1 MFIVNPKSVSN
12 VTKFLKCSF
21 LKNDDNKLED
31 SSDLESLIF
40 DVSSNFGGHGG
51 GGRSFMYLTLAMK
64 SCLDDDEPDILLFLL
79 VLIGLFFMNFKL
91 QENKHCAGH
100 DLTAPTYD
108 YYDPLHLFTDN
119 HNLSVNSFG
128 SAYSQIPRIRQW
140 NKQNSYITKEME
152 SRTNEWLPFKGLK
165 CSSTSISSLMKKDLA
180 NKIEIMGGTF
190 VSDLLADTEV
200 LIVGDVTTDKYKFC
214 ARKRADIKLIGPE
227 TISNVHRLFMNN
239 AKEFDKSILDEYPMP
254 TFENF
259 NICMSRLPAHKEK
272 IYEKE
277 YLVALVRELGGSVS
291 EALTKDSTIVVAV
304 ERKGKRYTKAIEWG
318 VPVVHPKWILDSAVR
333 GAILDTKYYEIDKV
347 PSADIGEDSC
357 LVWDK
362 LKDPVDYY
370 QFNEEIYNKYYAFL
384 CHVVSILMDLPI
396 VKQKNYIQL
405 YGRKEERFLKRI
417 ITQ

>member
-1 MFIVNPKSVSN
+1 
-12 VTKFLKCSF
+12 
-21 LKNDDNKLED
+21 
-31 SSDLESLIF
+31 
-40 DVSSNFGGHGG
+40 
-51 GGRSFMYLTLAMK
+51 
-64 SCLDDDEPDILLFLL
+64 
-79 VLIGLFFMNFKL
+79 
-91 QENKHCAGH
+91 
-100 DLTAPTYD
+100 
-108 YYDPLHLFTDN
+108 
-119 HNLSVNSFG
+119 
-128 SAYSQIPRIRQW
+128 
-140 NKQNSYITKEME
+140 ME
-152 SRTNEWLPFKGLK
+152 SRTNECLPFKDLK

-227 TISNVHRLFMNN
+227 TISNVYRLFVNN
-239 AKEFDKSILDEYPMP
+239 SREFDKSILDGYPMP

-277 YLVALVRELGGSVS
+277 YLVALVREFGGSVS

-333 GAILDTKYYEIDKV
+333 GAVLDTKYYEIDKV

-357 LVWDK
+357 LVWDQ

-370 QFNEEIYNKYYAFL
+370 QFNEDIYNKYYGKQK
-384 CHVVSILMDLPI
+384 PI
-396 VKQKNYIQL
+396 VNKHLEVVPDDDAALEKDSIFVSCCFYTYGFTDRQTEKLHSVIRQKGGEIFEEDYNSITHLLIPSNIAFRTIPNDLRKLIDNYDLKVVNEWFVERSLFYEKIMMDSWSIP
-405 YGRKEERFLKRI
+405 RKYCTMSFNLKI
-417 ITQ
+417 I